1 MIRLTKKP
9 VLSLHRL
16 LSESTGGDAG
26 VRDEGLLASA
36 LDTPFAGFGDTAFYP
51 TTEEKGARLGY
62 GLVANHAFVDGN
74 KRIGLLVMLVFLEM
88 NGVPLSCT
96 DDEMVRVGLS
106 LADGSLSYEALL
118 GWVIGHK
125 AR

>member
-1 MIRLTKKP
+1 MIRLTKKQ

-74 KRIGLLVMLVFLEM
+74 KRIGLLAMLVFLEM